1 MDFAFDESTEDF
13 RRVVREFASAR
24 LAPHYQDGDRTG
36 RPQPHLRGDLARL
49 GLLGLRV
56 PAEAGGQHA
65 SAVATGAALEE
76 VARADLNAAY
86 PVLLCA
92 LVADILTGATAPAG
106 ALQAIAS
113 GAELPCLALTEPGHG
128 SDAANLTVRAERAG
142 DGWRLAGE
150 KASVSLG
157 AHADTAVVFARTGA
171 PGPRG
176 VSAFYVRLGGVEREP
191 YRDLGSRA
199 VGRAS
204 LRFDGVL
211 LERSALLGA
220 EGGASRA

>member
-1 MDFAFDESTEDF
+1 M
-13 RRVVREFASAR
+13 
-24 LAPHYQDGDRTG
+24 
-36 RPQPHLRGDLARL
+36 
-49 GLLGLRV
+49 
-56 PAEAGGQHA
+56 
-65 SAVATGAALEE
+65 
-76 VARADLNAAY
+76 
-86 PVLLCA
+86 LLCA

-211 LERSALLGA
+211 RGALGA
-220 EGGASRA
+220 ARGGGRGLRARDARL